1 MAEGAKRPNAFVG
14 RIAGSADWSET
25 IPLYYHRVM
34 GISTNKASDMV
45 SDQAVT
51 AASSPH
57 EGQCQ
62 LTLSLSIV
70 GLTRNMVSD
79 HIQPYTDIYPYTAIH
94 HIYHIYHIY
103 SHVPPYIAVLSIV
116 DIYKKLESVFSR
128 GLTQF
133 LLGLSPRRR

>member
-1 MAEGAKRPNAFVG
+1 MAEGAKRPKAFVG
-14 RIAGSADWSET
+14 WIADSADWSET
-25 IPLYYHRVM
+25 IPLYYHRM
-34 GISTNKASDMV
+34 YYQRTMEMSTNKASDMV

-79 HIQPYTDIYPYTAIH
+79 HIQPYTLIYRHIPPHTPYTDIYPIYPIYG
-94 HIYHIYHIY
+94 HISQLY
-103 SHVPPYIAVLSIV
+103 L
-116 DIYKKLESVFSR
+116 L
-128 GLTQF
+128 LTF
-133 LLGLSPRRR
+133 IKN